1 MTRHVLVTGAAGG
14 IGQAVC
20 TRFVAAGDQVTGLD
34 LADAPAGA
42 SWTHV
47 SCDLSVP
54 GAARDAGR
62 TVNERLAVD
71 VVVHTAAVQV
81 LGPAGQVSSED
92 WARSLQVN
100 LLALDELVGAC
111 EHSLRTRHGSVVA
124 IGSVHAFAT
133 TRDMVAYATT
143 KAALGG
149 WVRAAALDLAPQVR
163 VNGLAPGA
171 VRTPMLEAGFARRPG
186 EGGVEESLRALADRT
201 PLRTVAAPE
210 AIAAMVATLC
220 DDDVSGYVTGSMV
233 VMDGGA
239 LLRLGT
245 E

>member
-20 TRFVAAGDQVTGLD
+20 ARFAAAGCVVTGLD
-34 LADAPAGA
+34 VATAPDDI

-47 SCDLSVP
+47 GCDLSLP
-54 GAARDAGR
+54 GAARAAATAAD
-62 TVNERLAVD
+62 ERQPVD
-71 VVVHTAAVQV
+71 VIVHTAAVQV
-81 LGPAGQVSSED
+81 LGSAGRISAED

-100 LLALDELVGAC
+100 LLAVDELVGAC
-111 EHSLRTRHGSVVA
+111 EQSLRSRRGSVVA

-133 TRDMVAYATT
+133 TREMAAYATT

-149 WVRAAALDLAPQVR
+149 WVRAAALDLAPEVR
-163 VNGLAPGA
+163 VNGIAPGA
-171 VRTPMLEAGFARRPG
+171 VRTPMLEAGFARRPS
-186 EGGVEESLRALADRT
+186 EGGVEQALATLADKT
-201 PLRTVAAPE
+201 PLQAVASPD
-210 AIAAMVATLC
+210 AIAAMVETLC
-220 DDDVSGYVTGSMV
+220 DDEVSGYVTGSMV